1 MGQRQQLINSAAGKR
16 HSANF
21 ERHQMAWKALRFFQE
36 TVKVE
41 AAMWERFQTMPVE
54 AKRALAAFYGTVDDY
69 TLFMWICK
77 FWAVCISPPG
87 KMESATNGP

>member
-1 MGQRQQLINSAAGKR
+1 MGQRQQLINSA
-16 HSANF
+16 F
-21 ERHQMAWKALRFFQE
+21 ESQQMAWKALRFFEE

-41 AAMWERFQTMPVE
+41 AAMWERFETMPDK
-54 AKRALAAFYGTVDDY
+54 AKRALAAFYSTVDDY

-87 KMESATNGP
+87 KSQTPSYRGMESATNGP